1 MGHFPVSYTPTAMQ
15 NAGDTHDTEDNTV
28 LPEPD
33 GTTGASLLHV
43 VPFQICAVGF
53 AWP

>member
-1 MGHFPVSYTPTAMQ
+1 MGHVPVSYEPTAMQ

-33 GTTGASLLHV
+33 GTIGASLLHV

-53 AWP
+53 VWP